1 MCCAWSVGT
10 TVARRTLG
18 TMYSGV
24 SGGTMAR
31 GPRVMGRYGHERD
44 RGRYLRMLQEL
55 LPRGHCRRL
64 VSWARTLGRSNQR
77 SRRHPR
83 AGSRGAASEARA
95 GSRGAAPERHAGRDG
110 RALLICAICRGRSCV
125 EEGQDL
131 AIGSAG
137 EERVRP
143 RGDGGIE
150 SEREHRDCD
159 WHGHDLKG
167 QGTGMHAKPH
177 TNAHVCTLPRM
188 LIHARLHAYGR
199 DGDEG

>member
-1 MCCAWSVGT
+1 MLYSMCCAWSVGT
-10 TVARRTLG
+10 AVTQWTLG
-18 TMYSGV
+18 IMYSGV
-24 SGGTMAR
+24 SGGMIAW
-31 GPRVMGRYGHERD
+31 GPRVWIATVRD
-44 RGRYLRMLQEL
+44 RAYLRILQEL

-95 GSRGAAPERHAGRDG
+95 GSRGAAPKLHAGRDG

-167 QGTGMHAKPH
+167 QGTGMHA
-177 TNAHVCTLPRM
+177 
-188 LIHARLHAYGR
+188 
-199 DGDEG
+199 